1 MSTGPGGYTLENAR
15 SALNLFLQ
23 KNRQPT
29 DMQVELL
36 SSDKMI
42 VFHHCLYNAS
52 ITNYGLM

>member
-36 SSDKMI
+36 SSDKII
-42 VFHHCLYNAS
+42 VFHH
-52 ITNYGLM
+52 